1 MGSSAMTPVTC
12 PVGSTPAS
20 GLPSTSAALMSMG
33 ALAAMA
39 TCAQVRSW
47 WRFMATP
54 SRTRSGSGVP
64 GDLAEPEGG
73 PQRPRQAGEGRR
85 PFEAVDGG
93 VRMTRWGAP
102 SRAVVTTVSV
112 TAAAEVAGLD
122 VVGHVALG
130 GQQEPGPHG
139 HPVGAPG
146 QRGDQAAAVVE
157 PARPQHRYGVAD
169 GVDHLGQQ
177 QRGGHGA
184 GVAAALAALGDDGV
198 DAEVEHLLGVAAGA
212 RPSA

>member
-1 MGSSAMTPVTC
+1 MRASRSATVGSSAMTPVTC

-64 GDLAEPEGG
+64 VTL
-73 PQRPRQAGEGRR
+73 RNPRAARSARGRR
-85 PFEAVDGG
+85 VRADDRSRRSTAG

-102 SRAVVTTVSV
+102 SSAVVTTVSV
-112 TAAAEVAGLD
+112 TAAA
-122 VVGHVALG
+122 
-130 GQQEPGPHG
+130 
-139 HPVGAPG
+139 
-146 QRGDQAAAVVE
+146 R
-157 PARPQHRYGVAD
+157 
-169 GVDHLGQQ
+169 
-177 QRGGHGA
+177 
-184 GVAAALAALGDDGV
+184 
-198 DAEVEHLLGVAAGA
+198 
-212 RPSA
+212 